1 MMYCQRCKKNIAT
14 VHFTEIADYAVK
26 QETHVCEACAQA
38 LELTGPAA
46 KTVQPL
52 EIVQTILK
60 QSSLPDELRTVLTA
74 RCDTC
79 GMTYAEFR
87 AGGRL
92 GCPDDYAVFA
102 DGIRVVLDQVQ
113 GGATKHTGKVPR
125 RGGALI
131 ELRRLRASLEG
142 ELAEAI
148 AVENYERAAQLRDEI
163 NQVDTDLA
171 RRGAD
176 VDAPE

>member
-26 QETHVCEACAQA
+26 QETHVCEACAQS
-38 LELTGPAA
+38 LELTGSAA
-46 KTVQPL
+46 KTVTPAQ
-52 EIVQTILK
+52 IVQTLIK
-60 QSSLPDELRTVLTA
+60 PSNLPEELRAVLTA
-74 RCDTC
+74 RCDEC

-92 GCPDDYAVFA
+92 GCPRDYTVFR
-102 DGIRVVLDQVQ
+102 DGIRVVLEQVQ
-113 GGATKHTGKVPR
+113 GGADKHTGKVPR

-131 ELRRLRASLEG
+131 ELRRLRSALES

-148 AVENYERAAQLRDEI
+148 AVENYERAAQVRDELK
-163 NQVDTDLA
+163 QVDTDIE
-171 RRGAD
+171 RRGD
-176 VDAPE
+176 DAAE